1 MSTTITAYSEFAE
14 VQKGVGY
21 GQYLIV
27 DAAASVGKK
36 YPHVI
41 ASATILH
48 GFIYIVGSSRTA
60 LEGITAVI
68 DSTYPLE
75 NGDNMYGDYVGA
87 IEYVFKNGLKHGRDD
102 RR

>member
-1 MSTTITAYSEFAE
+1 MNITAYSEFAE
-14 VQKGVGY
+14 VQSGIGY

-41 ASATILH
+41 ASATILN
-48 GFIYIVGSSRTA
+48 GFIYIVGSRRTA
-60 LEGITAVI
+60 LEGIKAVI
-68 DSTYPLE
+68 EPAHPLE
-75 NGDNMYGDYVGA
+75 DGRTMYGDYVGT
-87 IEYVFKNGLKHGRDD
+87 IEYTLRNGLEHGRDD